1 MTEFTKKLLDFLL
14 KGHLITQIQ
23 IDELSKEA
31 ETKPIEV
38 VLREKEILNDS
49 QLGQI
54 IADLK
59 NWRYVD
65 LDRVL
70 IDKTALN
77 LIPEDFAKAQN
88 VICFGK
94 EDEKIKIALGNP
106 DDTVLIHLLQK
117 TLNAPLMV
125 YYSTPAVIQ
134 KSLYS
139 YQKELQSTFERLI
152 QEHLKEAAFSDTQDS
167 AVVKI
172 VDLVLLD
179 GYKKKASDI
188 HVEPQYDHTLV
199 RFRLDGVMHD
209 IINIPKNIHDSIIT
223 RIKVLSQL
231 RTDEHQAPQD
241 GKFEYF
247 FENEPVDIR
256 VSILPT
262 TNGENLVMRLLS
274 EKSRRFSLEDLGF
287 SERDYGILRENIKK
301 PWGMILATGPTGA
314 GKTTTLYAILK
325 ILNKREVNIATIEDP
340 VEYTMDNVTQ
350 IQVNPRANLTFA
362 AGLRSLVRQDPN
374 IIMVGEIRDEETASI
389 AVNSAMTGHLVLSSI
404 HTNDAA
410 TTLPRL
416 LDMGIQSFLVAST
429 VNVALA
435 QRLLRGICKNCITS
449 FETTPEELKKRV
461 PEEIVEKIF
470 QGKDKLVL
478 YKGKGCDVCHQTGYL
493 GRIGVFEVLEIND
506 EIRELIIK
514 NAAADTIK
522 NQAIKNGMTT
532 MFDDALQKVLSGR
545 TTVEEMLRVVKL

>member
-1 MTEFTKKLLDFLL
+1 MNESAKKLLDFLL
-14 KGHLITQIQ
+14 KGNFVSKSVY
-23 IDELSKEA
+23 DELCKAS
-31 ETKPIEV
+31 ETKPAEEV
-38 VLREKEILNDS
+38 IREKDILTDA

-54 IADLK
+54 IADL
-59 NWRYVD
+59 NGWRFVD
-65 LDRVL
+65 LERV
-70 IDKTALN
+70 IVDKNILN

-88 VICFGK
+88 VICFNK
-94 EDEKIKIALGNP
+94 EGEKIKLVLSNP

-117 TLNAPLMV
+117 TLQSPLEI

-134 KSLYS
+134 KCLYF
-139 YQKELQSTFERLI
+139 YQKELQSEFERLI
-152 QEHLKEAAFSDTQDS
+152 QSHLKEAAFSENQDS

-172 VDLVLLD
+172 VDLLLLD

-209 IINIPKNIHDSIIT
+209 IITFPKNIHESVVT
-223 RIKVLSQL
+223 RIKVLSLL

-241 GKFEYF
+241 GKFEYM

-262 TNGENLVMRLLS
+262 TKGENIVMRLLS

-287 SERDYGILRENIKK
+287 SERDYNILHENIKK

-325 ILNKREVNIATIEDP
+325 ILNRREVNIATIEDP
-340 VEYTMDNVTQ
+340 VEYNMDNVTQ

-374 IIMVGEIRDEETASI
+374 IIMVGEIRDQETASI

-435 QRLLRGICKNCITS
+435 QRLVRAICKNCIYS
-449 FETTPEELKKRV
+449 FETTMDEQRKRI
-461 PEEIVEKIF
+461 PEEIVQKLF
-470 QGKDKLVL
+470 QGKDRILL
-478 YKGKGCDVCHQTGYL
+478 YKGKGCEVCQNTGYK
-493 GRIGVFEVLEIND
+493 GRLGVFEVLEVTD

-514 NAAADTIK
+514 NAAADVIK
-522 NQAIKNGMTT
+522 AQAVKEGMKT
-532 MFDDALQKVLSGR
+532 MFDDALQKVWNGK

>member
-14 KGHLITQIQ
+14 KGHLITQAQ

-38 VLREKEILNDS
+38 VLKDKEILNDS
-49 QLGQI
+49 RLGQI

-70 IDKTALN
+70 IDKNALN
-77 LIPEDFAKAQN
+77 LVPEDFAKAQN

-117 TLNAPLMV
+117 TLNAPLV
-125 YYSTPAVIQ
+125 IYYSTPAVIQ

-139 YQKELQSTFERLI
+139 YQKELQSEFERLI
-152 QEHLKEAAFSDTQDS
+152 QAHLKEAAFSDTQDS

-172 VDLVLLD
+172 VDLILLD

-188 HVEPQYDHTLV
+188 HIEPQYDHTLV

-209 IINIPKNIHDSIIT
+209 IINIPKNIHESIIT

-262 TNGENLVMRLLS
+262 TNGENMVMRLLS

-287 SERDYGILRENIKK
+287 SARDYSILQENIKK

-435 QRLLRGICKNCITS
+435 QRLLRSICKNCITS

-470 QGKDKLVL
+470 RGKDRLVL
-478 YKGKGCDVCHQTGYL
+478 YKGKGCDVCQHTGYL

-532 MFDDALQKVLSGR
+532 MFDDALQKVLNGR

>member
-14 KGHLITQIQ
+14 KGHLITQAQ

-38 VLREKEILNDS
+38 VLKDKEILNDS

-65 LDRVL
+65 LDRIL
-70 IDKTALN
+70 IDKNALN
-77 LIPEDFAKAQN
+77 LVPEDFAKAQN

-117 TLNAPLMV
+117 TLNAPLAI

-139 YQKELQSTFERLI
+139 YQKELQSEFERLI
-152 QEHLKEAAFSDTQDS
+152 QAHLKEAAFSDTQDS

-172 VDLVLLD
+172 VDLILLD

-209 IINIPKNIHDSIIT
+209 IINIPKNIHESIIT

-262 TNGENLVMRLLS
+262 TNGENMVMRLLS

-287 SERDYGILRENIKK
+287 SARDYSILQENIKK

-435 QRLLRGICKNCITS
+435 QRLLRSICKNCITS

-470 QGKDKLVL
+470 RGKDRLVL
-478 YKGKGCDVCHQTGYL
+478 YKGQGCDVCQHTGYL

-532 MFDDALQKVLSGR
+532 MFDDALQKVLNGR